1 MISAVLAE
9 NMLGLLPDPFSVT
22 DDMQPR
28 LNVIEKNQGRTNVS
42 TITQQRDR
50 FADDIPGCAQNG
62 PRRSRFGSHGLGPDM
77 IHILRIETGV
87 EKRRIAEDFRRK
99 GHQEAALPFPYR

>member
-9 NMLGLLPDPFSVT
+9 NMLGLLPDPFPVT
-22 DDMQPR
+22 DDMQRR
-28 LNVIEKNQGRTNVS
+28 LNIIEKNQGRTNVS

-50 FADDIPGCAQNG
+50 FADDIPGCAQNDPG
-62 PRRSRFGSHGLGPDM
+62 RRGLGRHGLGSWM
-77 IHILRIETGV
+77 IDIVRIKTGI
-87 EKRRIAEDFRRK
+87 EKRGIAEDFRRE